1 MPHSLSLDVEPFYVL
16 HFPRF
21 RSLLVA
27 SPQTNLFRLERGGLI
42 ENAELFLFE
51 FDQLLLPVELN
62 DERDDEDQERRA
74 KRPRSLSRVHGQLS
88 SQSRGVAPTQSHGFR
103 ALRLH
108 RADVGGDLHSKR
120 RRRAVDPEVSIEGF
134 GRR

>member
-1 MPHSLSLDVEPFYVL
+1 MSNLSTCYTF
-16 HFPRF
+16 
-21 RSLLVA
+21 LVFVPY
-27 SPQTNLFRLERGGLI
+27 SSPPPQTNLFRLERGGLI